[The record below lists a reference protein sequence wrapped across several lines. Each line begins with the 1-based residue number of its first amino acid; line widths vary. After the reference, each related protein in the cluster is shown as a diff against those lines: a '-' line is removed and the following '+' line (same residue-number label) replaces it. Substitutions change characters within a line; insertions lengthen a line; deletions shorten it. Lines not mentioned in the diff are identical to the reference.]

1 MFSTFTLSIRIK
13 IATYAPELICCF
25 SDLYHIRNRI
35 ICPFHKRVIYVNRPC
50 SVCGF
55 VKRLS
60 QKKLQQ
66 LHDHYRSR
74 KRRKLISFS
83 SHAIDT

>member
-1 MFSTFTLSIRIK
+1 MFSSLTLSICIK
-13 IATYAPELICCF
+13 IATYAPELIFCS
-25 SDLYHIRNRI
+25 SDLYHIKNRI
-35 ICPFHKRVIYVNRPC
+35 ICPFHKQVIYVNRPC
-50 SVCGF
+50 PTCGF

-74 KRRKLISFS
+74 KRKKLV
-83 SHAIDT
+83 